1 MDADAPAPVRATYS
15 NLYKWP
21 ESDAEF
27 MKSMI
32 SGEGKVVDGL
42 SSRQLYFRS
51 YTFSTEDQN
60 YMTKIKCLLRL
71 AKRAVRRKRRS
82 SSLAKRT
89 AEAVKRKR
97 RTSSCGGGGRKS
109 DDDSNIFRRML
120 ACTFKLDVL
129 D

>member
-1 MDADAPAPVRATYS
+1 MDDNAPGPRVRATYS
-15 NLYKWP
+15 NMYKWP

-32 SGEGKVVDGL
+32 SGEGKLVDGEGNKVVDSL
-42 SSRQLYFRS
+42 SSRQLYLKS
-51 YTFSTEDQN
+51 YTFSTENDH
-60 YMTKIKCLLRL
+60 YIKIKCLLRL
-71 AKRAVRRKRRS
+71 AN
-82 SSLAKRT
+82 RT

-97 RTSSCGGGGRKS
+97 RSSCGGDRRKS
-109 DDDSNIFRRML
+109 GDSNIFRRML